1 MEKWPKQGY
10 TAGGKIHTMFLFPI
24 ESAQHVML
32 IFWITS
38 QNDIVFLFGSGYRS
52 AGSDT
57 VRIKR
62 WVCNI
67 SSTVMVVM

>member
-1 MEKWPKQGY
+1 
-10 TAGGKIHTMFLFPI
+10 MFLFPI

-62 WVCNI
+62 
-67 SSTVMVVM
+67 